1 MFKPI
6 EIDSILAYDGGIYNN
21 FPVNVMRDTFHPDI
35 IIGSAVS
42 ANPGKPK
49 EGDIMGQ
56 LENMIM
62 QKTDYSLPDSLGIL
76 MTFKYDDVNLMDFQR
91 FDELHDMVINVP

>member
-1 MFKPI
+1 
-6 EIDSILAYDGGIYNN
+6 
-21 FPVNVMRDTFHPDI
+21 MRDTFHPDI

-62 QKTDYSLPDSLGIL
+62 QRQITLYPIPSASS
-76 MTFKYDDVNLMDFQR
+76 
-91 FDELHDMVINVP
+91 

>member
-1 MFKPI
+1 MSFPAMFKPI

-56 LENMIM
+56 LEIWLC
-62 QKTDYSLPDSLGIL
+62 KDRLLFTRFPRHPH
-76 MTFKYDDVNLMDFQR
+76 DF
-91 FDELHDMVINVP
+91 

>member
-1 MFKPI
+1 MCI
-6 EIDSILAYDGGIYNN
+6 RDRAYDGGIYNN

-62 QKTDYSLPDSLGIL
+62 QKTDYSCLLYTSRC
-76 MTFKYDDVNLMDFQR
+76 V
-91 FDELHDMVINVP
+91 

>member
-62 QKTDYSLPDSLGIL
+62 QRQITLYPIPSASSWPLNMMMSI
-76 MTFKYDDVNLMDFQR
+76 
-91 FDELHDMVINVP
+91 